1 MTIKFPYS
9 ISVVFMLATW
19 AAWFKLAGTNPFSTV
34 LAHWDIAL
42 TMVLGS
48 FIAGATSEGGG
59 AVAFPVF
66 TKLLH
71 ISPHDTKVFSLAI
84 QSVGMSAASIFIIT
98 MRIPVEWRVIL
109 WATLGGV
116 FGISLGAIVL
126 FPLLPAEIIKMSFT
140 MMITSFAVTLYL
152 LNRHIRHC
160 HTTLPTIGTIE
171 KALLFL
177 AGFVGGIMSGLVG
190 NGIDIITFSLIVL
203 LFRLSEKVATPTS
216 VILMAIN
223 AIFGFCLHL
232 FILQDFSPTIEAYW
246 LAAVPIVVV
255 GAPVGA
261 LFCSYLNRNTIA
273 SILYALIF
281 IELFSS
287 LLIIP
292 LTQEVLLASLC
303 TLSLF
308 AGLYLSMYRS
318 TAYLKN

>member
-1 MTIKFPYS
+1 M
-9 ISVVFMLATW
+9 
-19 AAWFKLAGTNPFSTV
+19 
-34 LAHWDIAL
+34 
-42 TMVLGS
+42 
-48 FIAGATSEGGG
+48 
-59 AVAFPVF
+59 
-66 TKLLH
+66 
-71 ISPHDTKVFSLAI
+71 
-84 QSVGMSAASIFIIT
+84 
-98 MRIPVEWRVIL
+98 
-109 WATLGGV
+109 
-116 FGISLGAIVL
+116 
-126 FPLLPAEIIKMSFT
+126 
-140 MMITSFAVTLYL
+140 
-152 LNRHIRHC
+152 
-160 HTTLPTIGTIE
+160 
-171 KALLFL
+171 
-177 AGFVGGIMSGLVG
+177 
-190 NGIDIITFSLIVL
+190 
-203 LFRLSEKVATPTS
+203 ATPTS

-232 FILQDFSPTIEAYW
+232 FILQDFSPKIEAYW